1 MAIKIIKPTTPGRR
15 LAAVVFNE
23 LLTRERPFKGLVFG
37 RGKKSGR
44 AGGKISVR
52 HIGGGAK
59 RLYRVIDFG
68 EDKVNVP
75 ARVASLEYDPNRSA
89 FIALLNY
96 KDGEKRYILAPE
108 GLKPGDEVMT
118 SANAEIK
125 AGNRLILKN
134 IPVGTNIHNLE
145 MIPGKGA
152 QSVRTAGSLAIVRAK
167 EGGFA
172 HVAFPSGEVRM
183 IPETAWASVGQVS
196 NAEYR
201 MVKLG
206 KAGKSRWL
214 GRRPTV
220 RGSAMNPVDHPHG
233 GGEGRQPIGL
243 KHPKTPWGKPAMGKK
258 TRTKKKKSEKF
269 IIKHKR

>member
-1 MAIKIIKPTTPGRR
+1 MAIKEIKPTTPGRR
-15 LAAVVFNE
+15 LAAVIKND
-23 LLTRERPFKGLVFG
+23 LLTKERPYKGLTIG

-44 AGGKISVR
+44 ALGKISVR

-59 RLYRVIDFG
+59 RLYRIIDFG

-75 ARVASLEYDPNRSA
+75 AKVATLEYDPNRSA

-96 KDGEKRYILAPE
+96 KDGEKRYVLAPE
-108 GLKPGDEVMT
+108 GIKPGDEVIT
-118 SANAEIK
+118 APNAPIK
-125 AGNRLILKN
+125 TGNRLILKN
-134 IPVGTNIHNLE
+134 IPVGTNIYNLE
-145 MIPGKGA
+145 IIPGKGA
-152 QSVRTAGSLAIVRAK
+152 QMVRTAGSLAIVRAK
-167 EGGFA
+167 EGGFV
-172 HVAFPSGEVRM
+172 HIGFPSGEVRM
-183 IPETAWASVGQVS
+183 ISEIAWASVGQVS

-214 GRRPTV
+214 GIRPTV
-220 RGSAMNPVDHPHG
+220 RGSVMNPVDHPHG

-258 TRTKKKKSEKF
+258 TRSKKNLSEKF
-269 IIKHKR
+269 IIKHRR

>member
-1 MAIKIIKPTTPGRR
+1 MAIKEIKPTTPGRR
-15 LAAVVFNE
+15 LAAVVYNK
-23 LLTRERPFKGLVFG
+23 LLTKERPYKKLALG

-59 RLYRVIDFG
+59 RLYRIIDFG
-68 EDKVNVP
+68 QDKISIP
-75 ARVASLEYDPNRSA
+75 AKVASLEYDPNRSA

-108 GLKPGDEVMT
+108 GLKTGDEVIT
-118 SANAEIK
+118 SPNAPIK
-125 AGNRLILKN
+125 AGNRLVLKN
-134 IPVGTNIHNLE
+134 IPVGTNIYNLE
-145 MIPGKGA
+145 MIPGKGG
-152 QSVRTAGSLAIVRAK
+152 QLVRTAGALAIVRAK
-167 EGGFA
+167 EGGFV

-183 IPETAWASVGQVS
+183 IPESAWASIGQVS
-196 NAEYR
+196 NVEYR

-258 TRTKKKKSEKF
+258 TRKKKKLSEKF
-269 IIKHKR
+269 IIKRRR

>member
-1 MAIKIIKPTTPGRR
+1 MAIKELTPTTPGRR
-15 LAAVVFNE
+15 LASVIKNE
-23 LLTRERPFKGLVFG
+23 FLSENKPYKGLTFG

-59 RLYRVIDFG
+59 RLYRLIDFG
-68 EDKVNVP
+68 EDKVNIP
-75 ARVASLEYDPNRSA
+75 AKVVSIEYDPNRSA
-89 FIALLNY
+89 HIALLNY
-96 KDGEKRYILAPE
+96 KDGEKRYILAPD
-108 GLKPGDEVMT
+108 GLRVGDELINAP
-118 SANAEIK
+118 SAPIK
-125 AGNRLILKN
+125 AGNRLVLKN
-134 IPVGTNIHNLE
+134 IPVGTNIFNVE

-152 QSVRTAGSLAIVRAK
+152 QLVRTAGSFAVVRAR
-167 EGGFA
+167 EGG
-172 HVAFPSGEVRM
+172 HVHIGFPSGEVRM
-183 IPETAWASVGQVS
+183 IPESAWASIGQVS
-196 NAEYR
+196 NPEYR
-201 MVKLG
+201 MRSLG

-214 GRRPTV
+214 GIRPTV

-258 TRTKKKKSEKF
+258 TRKKKKLSEKF